1 MSKQLI
7 IDSVKFI
14 LTHFEY
20 KGTVKITNDLKILVN
35 SKQIAYIEKEMIY
48 LDKIGHSYNMLTKEI
63 GNYFLLVFNNQGPI
77 YAECTQM

>member
-1 MSKQLI
+1 MNKQLI
-7 IDSVKFI
+7 LDSVKFI
-14 LTHFEY
+14 LTNFAY

-35 SKQIAYIEKEMIY
+35 SIQVAYIEKEMIY

-63 GNYFLLVFNNQGPI
+63 GNYFLLVFNDQGPI

>member
-1 MSKQLI
+1 MNKQLI
-7 IDSVKFI
+7 LDSVKFI
-14 LTHFEY
+14 LTHFSY

-35 SKQIAYIEKEMIY
+35 SKQIAYIEKEIIY

-77 YAECTQM
+77 YSECTQM